1 MIINK
6 ATGKGCSQ
14 SILSKTITRK
24 LVAEGIAGKSI
35 FSKGCYLY
43 QVAGHGENDMYVMLK
58 GDNKP
63 SDEPLWTPSFIE
75 KGIWGRAVSKFP
87 TFGNLDRNVEK
98 YLLPEMDEYIQSIS
112 DEELAA
118 ITRDFLIE
126 QGVLNTPVAQ
136 HKGNTYYFNENGV
149 FSLDKGSKLFPDEK
163 RMKFSIF
170 TIKGE
175 TCFNNNLWRKAVSR
189 FEVGATLTECV
200 RIFMATELV
209 HHVRREPS
217 PVERLVQYISP
228 PVYERFPENK
238 NESTFDRIRL
248 TVGLP
253 TYQYGSWEALQN
265 EVKKYKPEIYRL
277 VIQKLKKDRQ
287 FKRFG
292 VPINFLKLSNVSLL
306 HDFSLEFIFELKGQE
321 EMS

>member
-1 MIINK
+1 MVIDK
-6 ATGKGCSQ
+6 TTGKGCTQ

-35 FSKGCYLY
+35 FSKGYYLY
-43 QVAGHGENDMYVMLK
+43 QVVGHGENDMYVMLK
-58 GDNKP
+58 RYNKP
-63 SDEPLWTPSFIE
+63 AEEPLWTPSFIE

-87 TFGNLDRNVEK
+87 PFGKLDENVEK
-98 YLLPEMDEYIQSIS
+98 YLLTEMDEYIQSIS

-136 HKGNTYYFNENGV
+136 HKGKTSYFNENEV
-149 FSLDKGSKLFPDEK
+149 FSLDRDSKLFPDEK
-163 RMKFSIF
+163 RLKFNIF
-170 TIKGE
+170 IVRGE

-189 FEVGATLTECV
+189 FEVGMTLTECV
-200 RIFMATELV
+200 RIFMATELE
-209 HHVRREPS
+209 HHVPQEPS

-238 NESTFDRIRL
+238 DESTFDCIRL

-253 TYQYGSWEALQN
+253 TYQYDSWEALQN
-265 EVKKYKPEIYRL
+265 EVKKYMPEIYQL
-277 VIQKLKKDRQ
+277 VIRKLKEDRQ
-287 FKRFG
+287 FKRYG
-292 VPINFLKLSNVSLL
+292 VPINFLKLSNVTML
-306 HDFSLEFIFELKGQE
+306 HDFSIEFIFELKGREKMQ
-321 EMS
+321 

>member
-43 QVAGHGENDMYVMLK
+43 QVTGHGENDMYVMLK
-58 GDNKP
+58 GYNKP
-63 SDEPLWTPSFIE
+63 EDEPLWSSSFID
-75 KGIWGRAVSKFP
+75 KKIWERAISKFP
-87 TFGNLDRNVEK
+87 TYGKLDRNVEK

-136 HKGNTYYFNENGV
+136 HKGNTYYFNENEV
-149 FSLDKGSKLFPDEK
+149 FSLDKGSKLFPNEK

-175 TCFNNNLWRKAVSR
+175 TCFNNILWRKAVSR

-287 FKRFG
+287 FQRFG

-306 HDFSLEFIFELKGQE
+306 HDFSLEVIFELKGQE

>member
-1 MIINK
+1 MTLDEIN
-6 ATGKGCSQ
+6 
-14 SILSKTITRK
+14 R
-24 LVAEGIAGKSI
+24 
-35 FSKGCYLY
+35 
-43 QVAGHGENDMYVMLK
+43 
-58 GDNKP
+58 
-63 SDEPLWTPSFIE
+63 
-75 KGIWGRAVSKFP
+75 
-87 TFGNLDRNVEK
+87 K
-98 YLLPEMDEYIQSIS
+98 YLLPEMDEYIQSFS

-136 HKGNTYYFNENGV
+136 HKGNTYYFNENEV
-149 FSLDKGSKLFPDEK
+149 FSLDKGSKLFPNEK
-163 RMKFSIF
+163 RVKFNIF
-170 TIKGE
+170 TTKGE
-175 TCFNNNLWRKAVSR
+175 TCFNDNLWRKAVSR

-265 EVKKYKPEIYRL
+265 EVKKYKPDIYRL

-287 FKRFG
+287 FQRF

-306 HDFSLEFIFELKGQE
+306 HDFSLEFIFELKEQ
-321 EMS
+321 